1 MIETNKVYEG
11 KMEEVLQN
19 FPENC
24 FDSIV
29 TDPPYGLKFMGKK
42 WDYEVPSIEQWK
54 EAFRVL
60 KPGGYMLVACGTR
73 TQHRMVVNIEDAG
86 FEIRDVITWHYGS
99 GFPKSL
105 DISKAIDKIMGA
117 ERVVIG
123 KSNNHISE
131 TNNSKSTNTQTF
143 GVYGN
148 DKSITS
154 PSTNEAKQWEGWG
167 TALKPATEFWTL
179 CRKPLS
185 ENTVA
190 ENVLKHGTGGIN
202 IDACRIKTDN
212 NLNGGAYSKD
222 GGRRTL
228 AGDERDQKGAG
239 MFAEGKTVDKEFEQ
253 PDGRFPAN
261 LILDDFMAAE
271 LDNQSGVLTSGAMKK
286 SYEYKNNG
294 YSLGAPSG
302 STNHFCESSEGGASR
317 FFYVAKPSQYE
328 RNKGLKGKQK
338 KAFAASNQAKAELK
352 RGNQDFVNDSENSSS
367 WSNVSMR
374 ENFHP
379 TVKPIELMRYLV
391 KMITT
396 KGGICLDPF
405 CGSGTTMIACKLEL
419 INYVGVEID
428 KDYCE
433 IIDSR
438 VKAWNPERY
447 KEQTLF

>member
-105 DISKAIDKIMGA
+105 DISKAIDKMMGA
-117 ERVVIG
+117 ERIKIDSG
-123 KSNNHISE
+123 KTIPDIRSNSYE
-131 TNNSKSTNTQTF
+131 NSTGKERLIQYDELPTT
-143 GVYGN
+143 
-148 DKSITS
+148 D
-154 PSTNEAKQWEGWG
+154 EAKQWDGWG

-190 ENVLKHGTGGIN
+190 ENILKHGTGGIN
-202 IDACRIKTDN
+202 IDACRIEGSVGDDPRLGGHGSWKTDKAAKN
-212 NLNGGAYSKD
+212 IYEGGY
-222 GGRRTL
+222 
-228 AGDERDQKGAG
+228 AG
-239 MFAEGKTVDKEFEQ
+239 EQ
-253 PDGRFPAN
+253 IKSSTEGRFPAN

-328 RNKGLKGKQK
+328 RNKGLRGRQK
-338 KAFAASNQAKAELK
+338 RFLDEGRKEGSAGGTNPRNRGAENQ
-352 RGNQDFVNDSENSSS
+352 
-367 WSNVSMR
+367 R

-391 KMITT
+391 KMVTP
-396 KGGICLDPF
+396 KGGVCLDPF

-419 INYVGVEID
+419 INYIGVEID